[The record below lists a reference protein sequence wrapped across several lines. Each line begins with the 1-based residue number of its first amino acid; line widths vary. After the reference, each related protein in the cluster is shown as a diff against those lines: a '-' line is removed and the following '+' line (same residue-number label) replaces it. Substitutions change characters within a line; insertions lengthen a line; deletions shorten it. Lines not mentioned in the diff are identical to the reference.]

1 VKAVQIS
8 EGVRAMQKK
17 RNKPVGKTIVWGA
30 LSLGLYAA
38 VFSHGSTLASLF
50 AKGSW
55 YTILPIATVFLFSLV
70 HGAFASYLWSLLG
83 IEARKQPQPRP
94 TAEKRAVKR
103 KRPPR
108 PQPQLQA

>member
-17 RNKPVGKTIVWGA
+17 RNKPIGKTILWGA

-38 VFSHGSTLASLF
+38 VFSHATTLARLF
-50 AKGSW
+50 ARGTW
-55 YTILPIATVFLFSLV
+55 YAVLPIVTVFLFSLV

-83 IEARKQPQPRP
+83 IEAKKQPRP
-94 TAEKRAVKR
+94 AAEKRAVKR
-103 KRPPR
+103 KRPR